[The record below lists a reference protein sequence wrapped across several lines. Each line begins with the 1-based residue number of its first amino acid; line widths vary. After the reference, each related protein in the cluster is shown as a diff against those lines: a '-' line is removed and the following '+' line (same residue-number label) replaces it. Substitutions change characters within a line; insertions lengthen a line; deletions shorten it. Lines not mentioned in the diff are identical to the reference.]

1 VKASGWRRRLGTRH
15 SAQNTGTVAGVSAF
29 TVRIKRWQDEPE
41 EAAREDHL
49 FVLRVWREAAA
60 SSPSW
65 RATIEHIP
73 TGARLSSADLTE
85 IDDFIRLR
93 LSDERD
99 LAEVSERR
107 A

>member
-1 VKASGWRRRLGTRH
+1 MKT
-15 SAQNTGTVAGVSAF
+15 
-29 TVRIKRWQDEPE
+29 
-41 EAAREDHL
+41 AAREDHL
-49 FVLRVWREAAA
+49 FVLRVWREAAT

-73 TGARLSSADLTE
+73 SGARLSSGDLTE

-93 LSDERD
+93 LADEPD
-99 LAEVSERR
+99 PADVSERL

>member
-1 VKASGWRRRLGTRH
+1 MKT
-15 SAQNTGTVAGVSAF
+15 
-29 TVRIKRWQDEPE
+29 
-41 EAAREDHL
+41 AAREDHL
-49 FVLRVWREAAA
+49 FVLRVWRETAV

-73 TGARLSSADLTE
+73 SGARLSSRDLTE

-93 LSDERD
+93 LADARHPAD
-99 LAEVSERR
+99 VSERL

>member
-1 VKASGWRRRLGTRH
+1 MRAAKRSAPPNCWR
-15 SAQNTGTVAGVSAF
+15 
-29 TVRIKRWQDEPE
+29 
-41 EAAREDHL
+41 ARKP
-49 FVLRVWREAAA
+49 RVWREAAA

-93 LSDERD
+93 LADERD